1 MLIRNSYESPG
12 HSLRLDGKKVQGLI
26 DEYVRS
32 LHIEG
37 VIDQREV
44 TYDNFFGYAAKF
56 KTDRARTALIK
67 NKARQ
72 IISELAPT
80 NPKYYEKLRERL
92 ERIIEQEEKRRK
104 DDATYFNQIAEVYND
119 AVNQDKERKKLG
131 FSTQFEFAVFEELQ
145 SQNNK
150 EDGGVISKDITS
162 AIYDSIKEINIVG
175 WKTKKG
181 SDKRISVTIYDT
193 LTKNNFP
200 EDRINDLIP
209 KIVELAKRSL

>member
-1 MLIRNSYESPG
+1 MRIRNSYESPG